1 MSWYRSLFIVIAVL
15 LVALMLT
22 SAFSSTVLES
32 LYGSSAPRKNITI
45 TFLNAKVIY
54 TQDPS
59 HLSKLSFS
67 FSVKPSTDSPRT
79 IFYPKVSGP
88 NDARNIIIVRSGSII
103 NFPVDTNLHTRS
115 NKDLDIR
122 VITDDYSFVSHT
134 GSDEEHL
141 TMQLD
146 RKYNNANNFGAGT
159 HTETATFTR
168 EGSETL
174 LIAYRINVD

>member
-1 MSWYRSLFIVIAVL
+1 MSWYRSVFIVIAVL

-22 SAFSSTVLES
+22 SVFSSTVLES
-32 LYGSSAPRKNITI
+32 LYGSSAPKKNITI

-67 FSVKPSTDSPRT
+67 FTVKPSTDTPRT
-79 IFYPKVSGP
+79 IFYPKVS
-88 NDARNIIIVRSGSII
+88 NDAPNIISVRSGSII
-103 NFPVDTNLHTRS
+103 NFPVDTILHTKS

-134 GSDEEHL
+134 GSDDEHL

-146 RKYNNANNFGAGT
+146 RKYNNANSFGVGT
-159 HTETATFTR
+159 HIETATFTR